1 MSRRLSY
8 FAAATLGIALTLTGC
23 SSSNSGSPQNTSQG
37 ASSTASTQASG
48 SGAAGQPPGSG
59 AVAPEPSAPPPQPSN
74 GDPVKWVDNLCAPI
88 GDFTKSV
95 AQKATE
101 LGSAADQAQIQ
112 AKLGQL
118 VDDMANGIGG
128 LINRLRQ
135 LEPSPIKGADDAKA
149 KMIDAY
155 GKSQQVFKEAAA
167 KMKAG
172 DQDAAAQVMQS
183 LGDETSKI
191 ADPFKDNSTA
201 ELRDAMSKA
210 PRCKD
215 IAG

>member
-37 ASSTASTQASG
+37 ASSTGSSPSG
-48 SGAAGQPPGSG
+48 STAAGQPSGSST
-59 AVAPEPSAPPPQPSN
+59 AAPEPSALPAQPSN

-128 LINRLRQ
+128 LINRLKQ

>member
-8 FAAATLGIALTLTGC
+8 VAAATLGIALTLTSC
-23 SSSNSGSPQNTSQG
+23 SSSDNGSSPNASPG
-37 ASSTASTQASG
+37 ASTG
-48 SGAAGQPPGSG
+48 SSPAGTSAAGQPSG
-59 AVAPEPSAPPPQPSN
+59 GGAASPEPSAPPPQPSN

-88 GDFTKSV
+88 GDFTKSIT
-95 AQKATE
+95 AKAAD
-101 LGSAADQAQIQ
+101 LGSATDQTQVQ

-128 LINRLRQ
+128 LIDRLKQ

-149 KMIDAY
+149 KMIESY
-155 GKSQQVFKEAAA
+155 GKSQQVLKDAAG

-172 DQDAAAQVMQS
+172 DQDAAAQVMQGLS
-183 LGDETSKI
+183 DETSKI
-191 ADPFKDNSTA
+191 ADPFKDNNNA
-201 ELRDAMSKA
+201 ELKDAMGKA

-215 IAG
+215 IAGG